1 MVVIVLPSRDGWMPG
16 LATGG
21 GSVAGTESAI
31 VIGQPHC
38 GQWLALD
45 ETLAPH
51 ISGHSISTEPD
62 LNSARCVVTVKSTE
76 HGGGDRIGRQTRS
89 CYVGRD
95 DVG

>member
-1 MVVIVLPSRDGWMPG
+1 MAVIVLPSRDGWMPG

-21 GSVAGTESAI
+21 GSVVGTESVI

-45 ETLAPH
+45 KTLAPH
-51 ISGHSISTEPD
+51 FSGHSISTEPE
-62 LNSARCVVTVKSTE
+62 LSSVRCVVKVKSTE
-76 HGGGDRIGRQTRS
+76 HGDGDRIGRRTPS